1 MILLVASAEE
11 NISSL
16 EEMGFNNLKELEE
29 KQHLK
34 SDWLENIFNEMKE
47 EEMLRQ
53 EKEERIRE
61 ENKRKADEEYK
72 MKVEE
77 NKVKKMRIM
86 FWLWYQWRPYCM
98 KPVNSVYSVYIYIE
112 REREGGRERGER
124 EREWQ
129 VVYVLDNFK
138 YIILYQ
144 ALQLCIEHS
153 TYWEITH
160 VFRLLTIN

>member
-53 EKEERIRE
+53 GKEERIRE

-77 NKVKKMRIM
+77 NKVNKMRIM
-86 FWLWYQWRPYCM
+86 F
-98 KPVNSVYSVYIYIE
+98 
-112 REREGGRERGER
+112 
-124 EREWQ
+124 
-129 VVYVLDNFK
+129 
-138 YIILYQ
+138 
-144 ALQLCIEHS
+144 
-153 TYWEITH
+153 
-160 VFRLLTIN
+160 